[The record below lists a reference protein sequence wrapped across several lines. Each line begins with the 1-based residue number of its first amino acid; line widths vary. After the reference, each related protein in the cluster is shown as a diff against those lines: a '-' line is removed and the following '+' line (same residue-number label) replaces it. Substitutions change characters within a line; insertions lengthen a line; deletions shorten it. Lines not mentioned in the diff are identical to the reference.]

1 MTATA
6 PRAGTTGDGEPGWE
20 ATMTAESPDYQE
32 LVGWLSAK
40 VAGQLNV
47 APDTVDIDTP
57 LADYGIDS
65 AASLT
70 LCADLEFEKGIPV
83 ETTIVWDYA
92 TIDAIAAY
100 LVTERVLP

>member
-1 MTATA
+1 MTTDN
-6 PRAGTTGDGEPGWE
+6 PE
-20 ATMTAESPDYQE
+20 YQE
-32 LVGWLSAK
+32 LVDWLTTK

-47 APDTVDIDTP
+47 APDTIDFDTP

-83 ETTIVWDYA
+83 EATVVWDYG
-92 TIDAIAAY
+92 TIDAIAEHLAA
-100 LVTERVLP
+100 EGARP

>member
-1 MTATA
+1 MTT
-6 PRAGTTGDGEPGWE
+6 DNPG
-20 ATMTAESPDYQE
+20 YQE
-32 LVGWLSAK
+32 LVDWLTAK

-47 APDTVDIDTP
+47 APDTIDVDTP

-92 TIDAIAAY
+92 TIDAISEY
-100 LVTERVLP
+100 LATERVQP

>member
-6 PRAGTTGDGEPGWE
+6 PRAGTTGDGDAGWE
-20 ATMTAESPDYQE
+20 ATMTAENPDYQE
-32 LVGWLSAK
+32 LVDWLSAK
-40 VAGQLNV
+40 VAGQLSV
-47 APDTVDIDTP
+47 APDTIDIDTP

>member
-1 MTATA
+1 MTA
-6 PRAGTTGDGEPGWE
+6 GHPG
-20 ATMTAESPDYQE
+20 YQE
-32 LVGWLSAK
+32 LVDWLTAK

-47 APDTVDIDTP
+47 APDTIDFDTP

-83 ETTIVWDYA
+83 ETTVVWDYA
-92 TIDAIAAY
+92 TIDAIAEY
-100 LVTERVLP
+100 LATERVQP